1 MSSFT
6 PTVFFSRLCSSLAI
20 IICYGYP
27 ILFYIG
33 LIYKENK
40 NNDLILLLLSVYF
53 ILTILVLMILGW
65 ALNCKSNIW
74 IKTVVI
80 FASCC
85 AIPHLL
91 FSLVFLLGIFSLP
104 LYIFTY
110 YLAYWYLK
118 GGANYQ
124 PTTKPKRIRLKVIS

>member
-6 PTVFFSRLCSSLAI
+6 PTVLFSRLCFSLAI
-20 IICYGYP
+20 IICYRYP

-80 FASCC
+80 IGSCC

-91 FSLVFLLGIFSLP
+91 LSLVFFSRYFMHPFTNIYLLPSLLVFERWCKLP
-104 LYIFTY
+104 
-110 YLAYWYLK
+110 AHNK
-118 GGANYQ
+118 AKEN
-124 PTTKPKRIRLKVIS
+124 

>member
-1 MSSFT
+1 MSPFT

-27 ILFYIG
+27 ILLYIG

-91 FSLVFLLGIFSLP
+91 IGLVVVPNILILP
-104 LYIFTY
+104 LILFTY
-110 YLAYWYLK
+110 YLAFWYLK

-124 PTTKPKRIRLKVIS
+124 PRTKPKIIRLKLKS

>member
-6 PTVFFSRLCSSLAI
+6 PTVFFSRLCFSLAI

-27 ILFYIG
+27 ILLYIG
-33 LIYKENK
+33 LIYKDNK
-40 NNDLILLLLSVYF
+40 NNDFILLLLSVYF

-65 ALNCKSNIW
+65 DFNCKSNIW

-80 FASCC
+80 IASCC

-91 FSLVFLLGIFSLP
+91 IGLVVVPNILILP
-104 LYIFTY
+104 LILFTY
-110 YLAYWYLK
+110 YLAFWYLK

-124 PTTKPKRIRLKVIS
+124 PRTKPKIIRLKLKS